1 MKKHKHKSFVW
12 GALSLLLSAQAVHSE
27 DRLSENAENRDL
39 LLDRIVVTATPQ
51 QAIEAAGS
59 VQFIDQ
65 ETLEKNAY
73 TDVNRVLR
81 QVPGINLVEEDG
93 FGLRPNIGIR
103 GSGTDRNS
111 KIAVMEDGVPIA
123 PAAYS
128 APAAYYFPRM
138 SRISGVEVTKGPAA
152 IKYGPQTVAG
162 ALNLFSTPI
171 PRKPEGGF
179 GGKLNLFGGDHGTM
193 QGHGVV
199 GGFVETGKGFDVG
212 LMFETLQERSSG
224 FKQLDSGGDTGY
236 AIEDY
241 VAKVALRSAAGAA
254 VKQSLELKM
263 QTSDEVS
270 DETYLGLTLD
280 DFRANPYRRYRGSQ
294 LDQMNVQHQTYQ
306 ATHRIELND
315 RVDLTTL
322 AYYTKTKRAWYK
334 LNDVSGTS
342 LSAILEDPAANAAQ
356 YNSIVGAAGFTS
368 AAGAL
373 RVRNNNREYYAAG
386 LQSVL
391 GVGFDLGEASHLVEV
406 SARFHQDEEDRF
418 QNDDRYTMTN
428 GSMVLTSRGAPGSQ
442 ENRVGEAQ
450 ALAVYLRDTIDW
462 ERWTLVPGVRY
473 ETIDLKRTSYSL
485 SDPGRTGATT
495 ISENT
500 VEAWIPGLG
509 AVYRLSDAWSLVG
522 GAHRGF
528 ANPAPGSDADAETS
542 WNYEAGVRFGGTDAR
557 LELIGFLTDYEN
569 LVGTCTG
576 STGGGCNIGDQ
587 FDGGKARVHGLEL
600 LAGYDAG
607 RALGLDLSVPLA
619 AAYTFTRGE
628 FLTSFNS
635 SFGEWGNV
643 VTGDELPNVP
653 EHQLTLSAGLES
665 DSWRTSLSVSY
676 LSEARATAGS
686 GAISDTDRIDSR
698 TVFDVIGEINVTRDA
713 SLFGSVQNITDE
725 VYNVAWSPS
734 GARPGLPRTFLAGIK
749 VNF

>member
-1 MKKHKHKSFVW
+1 MKEHKLIASI
-12 GALSLLLSAQAVHSE
+12 GSALGLLLAVQAAYSQE
-27 DRLSENAENRDL
+27 GTGPEGEGRDL
-39 LLDRIVVTATPQ
+39 LLDRIVVTATPE
-51 QAIEAAGS
+51 QAAEAAGS
-59 VQFIDQ
+59 VQFLDQ
-65 ETLEKNAY
+65 ETLEKSAY

-81 QVPGINLVEEDG
+81 QVPGVNLVEEDG

-111 KIAVMEDGVPIA
+111 KIAVMEDGVLIA
-123 PAAYS
+123 PAPYS

-138 SRISGVEVTKGPAA
+138 SRITGVEVTKGPAA

-171 PRKPEGGF
+171 PYKPEGGF

-199 GGFVETGKGFDVG
+199 GGFVETGKAFDVG
-212 LMFETLQERSSG
+212 MMFESLQERSSG

-241 VAKVALRSAAGAA
+241 VAKIALRSAAGTAL
-254 VKQSLELKM
+254 KQSLEFKA

-280 DFRANPYRRYRGSQ
+280 DFRANPFRRYRGSQ
-294 LDQMNVQHQTYQ
+294 FDQMNVQHQTYQ
-306 ATHRIELND
+306 ATHRIELNQ

-342 LSAILEDPAANAAQ
+342 LSAILEDPVANAAQ
-356 YNSIVGAAGFTS
+356 YASIVGESGFTS

-391 GVGFDLGEASHLVEV
+391 GVGFDLGEASHLMEFSV
-406 SARFHQDEEDRF
+406 RFHQDEEDRF

-428 GSMVLTSRGAPGSQ
+428 GSMVLTSKGAPGSQ

-450 ALAVYLRDTIDW
+450 ALAVYVRDTIDW

-473 ETIDLKRTSYSL
+473 ETIDLKRTSYAL
-485 SDPGRTGATT
+485 SDPGRTGTT
-495 ISENT
+495 TTSEDT

-509 AVYRLSDAWSLVG
+509 AVYRLSDAWNLVG

-542 WNYEAGVRFGGTDAR
+542 WNYEAGVRFGNMGAR

-587 FDGGKARVHGLEL
+587 FDGGAARVHGLEL

-607 RALGLDLSVPLA
+607 KVLGLNLAVPLA
-619 AAYTFTRGE
+619 AVYTFTQGE

-643 VTGDELPNVP
+643 TTGDELPNVP

-665 DSWRTSLSVSY
+665 ATWRTSLSMSY

-686 GAISDTDRIDSR
+686 GAIADTDLIDSR
-698 TVFDVIGEINVTRDA
+698 TVFDIVGEIDVTRDA
-713 SLFGSVQNITDE
+713 SLFGSVQNISDE

-749 VNF
+749 VQF